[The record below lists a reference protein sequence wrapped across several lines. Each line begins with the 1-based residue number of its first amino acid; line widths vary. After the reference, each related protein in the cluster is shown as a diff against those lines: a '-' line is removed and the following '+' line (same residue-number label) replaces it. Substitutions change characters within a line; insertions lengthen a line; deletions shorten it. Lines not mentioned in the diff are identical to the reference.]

1 MLFNSFEYKLMLPR
15 LKHICNIVLVALLAI
30 SSTSCARWREAKG
43 IVKEAESLLVEGV
56 VIRDTAALGEV
67 INALENP
74 LGRMFARVEL
84 TKAYYLMG
92 RNLDDYH
99 HNFSDAADFYI
110 KADRMKTKDWVLRGR
125 INSCMGFI
133 CKQDS
138 CFTEALEFYERACE
152 VHKKSDN
159 TWYYAHNLLNIA
171 EQYVNLG
178 EYNKADSVLLLASNY
193 DVDSAYYADIMD
205 VKAMALYNQQL
216 YDSALMYLM
225 KIEHY
230 PRYMEARCY
239 SYHLIVQCLYYM
251 DQIDVSI
258 PYAEYIIEHSHQA
271 GFKSNAYYVLINYT
285 EKCGNISEVAK
296 YSYLREDA
304 DRRLRYVTE
313 SYAEATIRLKDYIR
327 HPHPSLYLW
336 IGAGFVILMGGV
348 GVWIYRRKSKQVAA
362 EKQQM
367 EAELQTWKENILQ
380 KLDRDKE
387 DIMNEKRM
395 IIRNIIMEYADE
407 FAIGKSVWNKDKD
420 VFRLADSCF
429 GFVIHRLKHKYNIR
443 NSEPK
448 ICLMVLLDFPTKDC
462 AKMTSYTEKGYPTI
476 KRRLAERLGTSSGEM
491 RDFLIDFIAKII

>member
-1 MLFNSFEYKLMLPR
+1 MFPQSKYIYKIL
-15 LKHICNIVLVALLAI
+15 LVALWAI
-30 SSTSCARWREAKG
+30 SSTSCTHWRDAKAVVSEAD
-43 IVKEAESLLVEGV
+43 SLLVEGV
-56 VIRDTAALGEV
+56 IIRDTAALGKV
-67 INALENP
+67 ISTLENP
-74 LGRMFARVEL
+74 LRRIFAREEL

-110 KADRMKTKDWVLRGR
+110 KADRMKTKDWILRGR

-138 CFTEALEFYERACE
+138 CFTEALEFYERANIAFE
-152 VHKKSDN
+152 KTGDKRRVANGLVS
-159 TWYYAHNLLNIA
+159 IA
-171 EQYVNLG
+171 EQYVNLKD
-178 EYNKADSVLLLASNY
+178 YAKADSVLNIAARY
-193 DVDSAYYADIMD
+193 DIDSAYYARILD
-205 VKAMALYNQQL
+205 VYALAHYNQQL
-216 YDSALMYLM
+216 YDSALVYLM
-225 KIEHY
+225 NVEHY
-230 PRYMEARCY
+230 PRNIGTRCY
-239 SYHLIVQCLYYM
+239 NYHLIIQCLFYM
-251 DQIDVSI
+251 DQIDVAI

-271 GFKSNAYYVLINYT
+271 GFKSNAYYVLIKYAESYNQVEQLAY
-285 EKCGNISEVAK
+285 
-296 YSYLREDA
+296 YSYLREDE
-304 DRRLRYVTE
+304 DRLVQQYTK
-313 SYAEATIRLKDYIR
+313 SYAEATAILKDYIFN
-327 HPHPSLYLW
+327 PYPFLYLW
-336 IGAGFVILMGGV
+336 IGVGCIILMGGV
-348 GVWIYRRKSKQVAA
+348 GVWIYRRKSKQVVA

-367 EAELQTWKENILQ
+367 EAELRTWKENILQ

-429 GFVIHRLKHKYNIR
+429 GFVIHRLKHKYNLR
-443 NSEPK
+443 NSELK
-448 ICLMVLLDFPTKDC
+448 ICLVVLLDFPTKDC